1 MVVYFE
7 LCTYSACV
15 LIVYCFC
22 HIHYVRRLMCL
33 LIVRGFKAPRKASA
47 GGPKGLV
54 VVISVT

>member
-1 MVVYFE
+1 
-7 LCTYSACV
+7 
-15 LIVYCFC
+15 
-22 HIHYVRRLMCL
+22 MCL